1 MPRARLS
8 SEGIDVAKPGF
19 DVDTA
24 SLANMM
30 FSSSLVAARISQTS
44 TVTPTSY
51 DVYYNWSSVTFPT
64 AYPRPPVVL
73 VAGITSG
80 TTSDQTPF
88 LWKEASNSEG
98 MAWNLPYYEIRTF
111 PDHFELYVAKM
122 SFVRPPPATW
132 RYWVFQNTLDA

>member
-8 SEGIDVAKPGF
+8 SEGIDVAKLGY

-30 FSSSLVAARISQTS
+30 FSSSLVAARISQS
-44 TVTPTSY
+44 GTVTPTGY
-51 DVYYNWSSVTFPT
+51 DSFYNMASVTFPT
-64 AYPRPPVVL
+64 AAPRPPMVL

-80 TTSDQTPF
+80 STSEQAPF
-88 LWKEASNSEG
+88 LWRAASNSLGEG
-98 MAWNLPYYEIRTF
+98 RNLPYYEIRTF
-111 PDHFELYVAKM
+111 TDHFELYVAKM
-122 SFVRPPPATW
+122 SYVRPAPATW